1 MEELKKTPSKMTLFD
16 ALKILGQL
24 DLLQEALT
32 LGNSKKR
39 INEWNVIFAI
49 SYDVPPAPIGK
60 RRPPPIYLS
69 LRL

>member
-1 MEELKKTPSKMTLFD
+1 VEELKKTPSKMTLFD

-39 INEWNVIFAI
+39 INE
-49 SYDVPPAPIGK
+49 
-60 RRPPPIYLS
+60 
-69 LRL
+69 